1 MPERNWTEKDQIST
15 INFVRSRG
23 FIKDENSG
31 AVINTNSNAIRARRA
46 QMNLANQ
53 QAEKILVLEEELA
66 ELKKAIKKLS
76 K

>member
-1 MPERNWTEKDQIST
+1 MARQKIKDLPD
-15 INFVRSRG
+15 

>member
-1 MPERNWTEKDQIST
+1 MARKKIKDLPD
-15 INFVRSRG
+15 

-66 ELKKAIKKLS
+66 ELKNAIKKLS

>member
-1 MPERNWTEKDQIST
+1 MARKKIKNLPD
-15 INFVRSRG
+15 

-46 QMNLANQ
+46 QMNLASQ

-66 ELKKAIKKLS
+66 KLKKAIKKLS

>member
-1 MPERNWTEKDQIST
+1 MARKKIKNLPD
-15 INFVRSRG
+15 